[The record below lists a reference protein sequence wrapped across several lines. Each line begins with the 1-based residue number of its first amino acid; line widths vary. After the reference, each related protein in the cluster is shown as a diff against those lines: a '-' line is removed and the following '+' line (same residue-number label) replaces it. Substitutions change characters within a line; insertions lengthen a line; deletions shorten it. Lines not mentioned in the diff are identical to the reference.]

1 MNWAVIGAAELFTC
15 MMTCFVL
22 GRLSIEFRGTGSD
35 WTMVVLLIVILIG
48 TLIGLIAKELV
59 RTKSSQAQRG
69 GAKPDA
75 KD

>member
-1 MNWAVIGAAELFTC
+1 MNWAVVGAAELFTC

-48 TLIGLIAKELV
+48 TLIGLITRELV
-59 RTKSSQAQRG
+59 RTKSSQVQPG
-69 GAKPDA
+69 VAKPNA